1 MKKVHLSMGAVDGK
15 AYFAAAISYE
25 RKIFMILTPQT
36 IKIVNIPN
44 ILLLTGH
51 GKSFVLLQV
60 Y

>member
-1 MKKVHLSMGAVDGK
+1 MDAVDGK
-15 AYFAAAISYE
+15 AYFAAAVSYE
-25 RKIFMILTPQT
+25 RKIFIILTPQT

-44 ILLLTGH
+44 ILLLTGQ

>member
-1 MKKVHLSMGAVDGK
+1 MEAVDGK
-15 AYFAAAISYE
+15 AYFAASVSYE

-44 ILLLTGH
+44 ILLLTGQE
-51 GKSFVLLQV
+51 KSFVLLQV